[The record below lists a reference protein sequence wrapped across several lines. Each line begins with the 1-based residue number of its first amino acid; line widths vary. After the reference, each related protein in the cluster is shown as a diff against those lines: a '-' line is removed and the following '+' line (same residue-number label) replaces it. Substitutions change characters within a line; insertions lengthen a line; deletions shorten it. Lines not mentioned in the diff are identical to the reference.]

1 MDRARGAKVEAY
13 GIARVRG
20 RAVPLAA
27 PRCSSRYRGAFTR
40 PARYRGAF
48 TRPARWHGASARSR
62 PAQRAITP
70 QQWSQ
75 RAITPQQWSQRAIT
89 PHPRPLRVEIRV
101 ALHPAESAATL
112 RHRYRHS
119 IRLSVQFVATD
130 CMANRRRSVSSR
142 LGHLYVS
149 KERQG
154 PGRPNRRQ
162 PHGTRAH
169 ASSHLGRL
177 CVSCVTCQCS
187 DVGRPPTREGA
198 VLPRRPRAPST
209 RQAGAQKRARTTRT
223 RAHQSRLRVDK
234 SAMEMRRMRSAYA
247 FSTKAAPECE
257 APTPSRRE
265 RR

>member
-1 MDRARGAKVEAY
+1 MCAILRAAPWRADAWRKSACLDGSYASNRLSRAVPPPRCA
-13 GIARVRG
+13 ASHCSASR

-27 PRCSSRYRGAFTR
+27 PPRPLRRSS
-40 PARYRGAF
+40 RYRGAF

-75 RAITPQQWSQRAIT
+75 RAGT

-101 ALHPAESAATL
+101 ARHLVESVATL

-154 PGRPNRRQ
+154 PGR
-162 PHGTRAH
+162 
-169 ASSHLGRL
+169 LGRRL
-177 CVSCVTCQCS
+177 S
-187 DVGRPPTREGA
+187 PT
-198 VLPRRPRAPST
+198 
-209 RQAGAQKRARTTRT
+209 
-223 RAHQSRLRVDK
+223 
-234 SAMEMRRMRSAYA
+234 
-247 FSTKAAPECE
+247 AAPAARACFV
-257 APTPSRRE
+257 ALRALICVMWHMPALRCQQATNA
-265 RR
+265 

>member
-1 MDRARGAKVEAY
+1 M
-13 GIARVRG
+13 RG

-27 PRCSSRYRGAFTR
+27 PFRPPRRSSRCRGALLLSLPWRFYTSR
-40 PARYRGAF
+40 SLAWRFCTLKARAARNNAAAMEPACRNA
-48 TRPARWHGASARSR
+48 A
-62 PAQRAITP
+62 
-70 QQWSQ
+70 
-75 RAITPQQWSQRAIT
+75 
-89 PHPRPLRVEIRV
+89 PRPLRIEIRV
-101 ALHPAESAATL
+101 ALRPAESVATL

-130 CMANRRRSVSSR
+130 CMANRRSVSSR

-169 ASSHLGRL
+169 ASSHSGRL

-209 RQAGAQKRARTTRT
+209 RQAGAQKRPAPRGCGP
-223 RAHQSRLRVDK
+223 
-234 SAMEMRRMRSAYA
+234 
-247 FSTKAAPECE
+247 TKAGCE
-257 APTPSRRE
+257 SISRRWK
-265 RR
+265 